1 MWRWEVWM
9 IMNSNSVE
17 KKLTKKDLKQVFVR
31 SIAYNS
37 SFNYERQL
45 NLGWAFSLMP
55 VLRKLYKDDEEQMKA
70 ALARHL
76 EFNNITPFICTVL
89 FGITAAMEEQNANDR
104 DFDTES
110 INAVKVGLMGPL
122 SAIGDSIFLGTLR
135 VIAAS
140 LGCSLALKGNIL
152 GPIIYLLIFNIPN
165 FASRYFLMYKGYE
178 LGTSFLDKVEESGI
192 MDKIFKGA
200 GILGLMVIGGM
211 VATNVS
217 VPLTV
222 AYDDVKILD
231 TINGVMP
238 NLLPLC
244 FTGLIFYFLKKD
256 IKVTYIHPVW
266 YPWCRHFDVLGGC
279 MKIGL
284 INEDSQADKNAMI
297 FDILKQEAEKKGHT
311 VFNYGMYTEQDSH
324 QINFTQIGILAAVL
338 LHSHAVDFVVT
349 GCGTGQGAMISCNAF
364 ADVVCGY
371 VNTPL
376 DAYLFTQV
384 NAGNAVSLPFS
395 QYFGWGAEI
404 NLKYVFEKLFAQEFG
419 GGYPQCYAEG
429 EKRSRARMM
438 NETKL
443 PAQYAL
449 LEALQRT
456 DQELLK
462 QLLDYPQF
470 QEQFFRNAE
479 DTPVTRFIKNLLHP

>member
-1 MWRWEVWM
+1 
-9 IMNSNSVE
+9 
-17 KKLTKKDLKQVFVR
+17 
-31 SIAYNS
+31 
-37 SFNYERQL
+37 
-45 NLGWAFSLMP
+45 
-55 VLRKLYKDDEEQMKA
+55 
-70 ALARHL
+70 
-76 EFNNITPFICTVL
+76 
-89 FGITAAMEEQNANDR
+89 
-104 DFDTES
+104 
-110 INAVKVGLMGPL
+110 
-122 SAIGDSIFLGTLR
+122 
-135 VIAAS
+135 
-140 LGCSLALKGNIL
+140 
-152 GPIIYLLIFNIPN
+152 
-165 FASRYFLMYKGYE
+165 
-178 LGTSFLDKVEESGI
+178 
-192 MDKIFKGA
+192 
-200 GILGLMVIGGM
+200 
-211 VATNVS
+211 
-217 VPLTV
+217 
-222 AYDDVKILD
+222 
-231 TINGVMP
+231 
-238 NLLPLC
+238 
-244 FTGLIFYFLKKD
+244 
-256 IKVTYIHPVW
+256 
-266 YPWCRHFDVLGGC
+266 

-443 PAQYAL
+443 PAQYSL

-479 DTPVTRFIKNLLHP
+479 DTPVTRFIKNLLHPKV

>member
-1 MWRWEVWM
+1 
-9 IMNSNSVE
+9 
-17 KKLTKKDLKQVFVR
+17 
-31 SIAYNS
+31 
-37 SFNYERQL
+37 
-45 NLGWAFSLMP
+45 
-55 VLRKLYKDDEEQMKA
+55 
-70 ALARHL
+70 
-76 EFNNITPFICTVL
+76 
-89 FGITAAMEEQNANDR
+89 
-104 DFDTES
+104 
-110 INAVKVGLMGPL
+110 
-122 SAIGDSIFLGTLR
+122 
-135 VIAAS
+135 
-140 LGCSLALKGNIL
+140 
-152 GPIIYLLIFNIPN
+152 
-165 FASRYFLMYKGYE
+165 
-178 LGTSFLDKVEESGI
+178 
-192 MDKIFKGA
+192 
-200 GILGLMVIGGM
+200 
-211 VATNVS
+211 
-217 VPLTV
+217 
-222 AYDDVKILD
+222 
-231 TINGVMP
+231 
-238 NLLPLC
+238 
-244 FTGLIFYFLKKD
+244 
-256 IKVTYIHPVW
+256 
-266 YPWCRHFDVLGGC
+266 

-349 GCGTGQGAMISCNAF
+349 GCGTGQGAMISF
-364 ADVVCGY
+364 
-371 VNTPL
+371 

>member
-1 MWRWEVWM
+1 
-9 IMNSNSVE
+9 
-17 KKLTKKDLKQVFVR
+17 
-31 SIAYNS
+31 
-37 SFNYERQL
+37 
-45 NLGWAFSLMP
+45 
-55 VLRKLYKDDEEQMKA
+55 
-70 ALARHL
+70 
-76 EFNNITPFICTVL
+76 
-89 FGITAAMEEQNANDR
+89 
-104 DFDTES
+104 
-110 INAVKVGLMGPL
+110 
-122 SAIGDSIFLGTLR
+122 
-135 VIAAS
+135 
-140 LGCSLALKGNIL
+140 
-152 GPIIYLLIFNIPN
+152 
-165 FASRYFLMYKGYE
+165 
-178 LGTSFLDKVEESGI
+178 
-192 MDKIFKGA
+192 
-200 GILGLMVIGGM
+200 
-211 VATNVS
+211 
-217 VPLTV
+217 
-222 AYDDVKILD
+222 
-231 TINGVMP
+231 
-238 NLLPLC
+238 
-244 FTGLIFYFLKKD
+244 
-256 IKVTYIHPVW
+256 
-266 YPWCRHFDVLGGC
+266 

-470 QEQFFRNAE
+470 QDQKCRGY
-479 DTPVTRFIKNLLHP
+479 TCYTIHKKPVASIGLNVKTYNIKCHVNSGQKIVADNN

>member
-1 MWRWEVWM
+1 
-9 IMNSNSVE
+9 
-17 KKLTKKDLKQVFVR
+17 
-31 SIAYNS
+31 
-37 SFNYERQL
+37 
-45 NLGWAFSLMP
+45 
-55 VLRKLYKDDEEQMKA
+55 
-70 ALARHL
+70 
-76 EFNNITPFICTVL
+76 
-89 FGITAAMEEQNANDR
+89 
-104 DFDTES
+104 
-110 INAVKVGLMGPL
+110 
-122 SAIGDSIFLGTLR
+122 
-135 VIAAS
+135 
-140 LGCSLALKGNIL
+140 
-152 GPIIYLLIFNIPN
+152 
-165 FASRYFLMYKGYE
+165 
-178 LGTSFLDKVEESGI
+178 
-192 MDKIFKGA
+192 
-200 GILGLMVIGGM
+200 
-211 VATNVS
+211 
-217 VPLTV
+217 
-222 AYDDVKILD
+222 
-231 TINGVMP
+231 
-238 NLLPLC
+238 
-244 FTGLIFYFLKKD
+244 
-256 IKVTYIHPVW
+256 
-266 YPWCRHFDVLGGC
+266 

-419 GGYPQCYAEG
+419 GGYPQCYTEG

-470 QEQFFRNAE
+470 QAQFFRNAE